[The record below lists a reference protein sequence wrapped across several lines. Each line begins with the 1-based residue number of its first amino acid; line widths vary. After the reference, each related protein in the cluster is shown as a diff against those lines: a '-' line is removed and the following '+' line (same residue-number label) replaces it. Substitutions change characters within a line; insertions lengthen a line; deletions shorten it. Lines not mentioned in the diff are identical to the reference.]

1 MCFEQARSPDNTRMK
16 QSSLGLS
23 HTTKRTRKREFL
35 DAMELVVPWTELVS
49 LIEPYAPESGRR
61 GQQPFAVQTLLRIHF
76 MQQWFKLSDP
86 AMEEALHDVPA
97 FRDFAGLSYWDD
109 HIPSESSIL
118 RFRHLLERH
127 KLADEIL
134 APRIALLQSQGPRLK
149 SGTVVDATL
158 IAAPTST
165 KNQSGERDPEMHQSK
180 KGNQWY
186 FGMKAHIGVDADSGL
201 VHTVRGTSGNVGDV
215 LEANSLLHGQETD
228 AFGDAGYQGVD
239 KRPDAKPTVCWH
251 VALRPGLRRALDKD
265 RPLEALIDQL
275 ERTKASIRAK
285 VEHPFRVLKQQFGY
299 VKVRYRGL
307 KKNTAQ
313 IVTMFALGN
322 LWMARHQLLTC
333 MGQVRVQGA

>member
-1 MCFEQARSPDNTRMK
+1 MK

-23 HTTKRTRKREFL
+23 HTVKRTRKREFL
-35 DAMELVVPWTELVS
+35 DAMELVVPWAELVS

-61 GQQPFAVQTLLRIHF
+61 GQQPFAVHTLLRIHF

-86 AMEEALHDVPA
+86 SMEEALHDVPA
-97 FRDFAGLSYWDD
+97 FRDFAGLTHWDE

-127 KLADEIL
+127 KLAEQIL
-134 APRIALLQSQGPRLK
+134 ATVNALLQAKGLQLK
-149 SGTVVDATL
+149 AGTVVDATL

-165 KNQSGERDPEMHQSK
+165 KNGGKARDPEMHQSK
-180 KGNQWY
+180 KGNEWY

-201 VHTVRGTSGNVGDV
+201 VHTVRGTAGNVSDV
-215 LEANSLLHGQETD
+215 VEANSLLHGQETD

-239 KRPDAKPTVCWH
+239 KRPDAKKDVRWH
-251 VALRPGLRRALDKD
+251 VAMKRSKRQALDRD
-265 RPLEALIDQL
+265 NAVDALIEQH
-275 ERTKASIRAK
+275 EQTKASIRAK

-313 IVTMFALGN
+313 IVTLFALGN
-322 LWMARHQLLTC
+322 LWMARHKLLA
-333 MGQVRVQGA
+333 MGQVRVQQA